1 MCHIMCHIIYM
12 PSVNI
17 RQLRD
22 TRRLKAW
29 LRAGKTVE
37 LRERDHVIAQLC
49 GLELRGLA
57 ICDRSAL
64 YRVPPAHNASTT
76 SLVHAAAQCRM
87 DACPRPACLPRETV
101 SGGGAADACTI
112 GR

>member
-1 MCHIMCHIIYM
+1 MCHIVTM

-37 LRERDHVIAQLC
+37 LRERDRVIARIVPERAPAIEGSWPDFGALAKEII
-49 GLELRGLA
+49 GDRILSGADLLIEERG
-57 ICDRSAL
+57 R
-64 YRVPPAHNASTT
+64 Y
-76 SLVHAAAQCRM
+76 
-87 DACPRPACLPRETV
+87 
-101 SGGGAADACTI
+101 
-112 GR
+112 

>member
-1 MCHIMCHIIYM
+1 M

-37 LRERDHVIAQLC
+37 LRERDRVIARIIPEVQDGTAVNWPNFEARRKKIFGDRVLT
-49 GLELRGLA
+49 GADLLIEERG
-57 ICDRSAL
+57 R
-64 YRVPPAHNASTT
+64 Y
-76 SLVHAAAQCRM
+76 
-87 DACPRPACLPRETV
+87 
-101 SGGGAADACTI
+101 
-112 GR
+112 